1 MKKLFITAAIATMF
15 SVTAFA
21 ANGGGKTTITS
32 GEDKIS
38 GTVLNQFSAEFKDAK
53 NAAWTVTA
61 KCEKVTF
68 TLDGAKMTAFYD
80 LAGTYLGA
88 TQAIEFKAIPF
99 ASQEEI
105 TEKYKGYAVK
115 EVIKYENEDVDA
127 DSPKAYFVDM
137 KKADSEVILK
147 VTADEKVTVF
157 KTVK

>member
-38 GTVLNQFSAEFKDAK
+38 GSVLNQFSAEFRNAK
-53 NAAWTVTA
+53 NAAWTVTSN
-61 KCEKVTF
+61 CEKVTF
-68 TLDGAKMTAFYD
+68 ILDGAKMTAFYD
-80 LAGTYLGA
+80 LTGTYLGA
-88 TQAIEFKAIPF
+88 TQAVEFKAIPS
-99 ASQEEI
+99 ASQDAI

-115 EVIKYENEDVDA
+115 EVFKYENEGVEA
-127 DSPKAYFVDM
+127 DSPEAYFVDM
-137 KKADSEVILK
+137 KKTDSEVVLK

-157 KTVK
+157 KTIK